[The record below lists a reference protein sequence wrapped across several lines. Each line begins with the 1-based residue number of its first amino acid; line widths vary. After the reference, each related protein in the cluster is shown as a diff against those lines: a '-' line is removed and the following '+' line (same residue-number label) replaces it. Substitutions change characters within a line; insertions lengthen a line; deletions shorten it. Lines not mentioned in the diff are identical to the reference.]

1 MTPPLP
7 GAELV
12 LAACRGLTTIIENPL
27 LDAAGELAEL
37 HRIRECTPWS
47 QLDKL
52 EAERVVLR
60 HQIDLWVEVSTPM
73 PFPAARVHTQTV
85 GAVIDQLAE
94 LTTQAFVAL
103 AHAPNPVV
111 YDTQVRLGEMAK
123 GYQDL
128 IDELARGVR
137 RVPSVAAVLK
147 PP

>member
-7 GAELV
+7 EAELV

-27 LDAAGELAEL
+27 LEAAGELAEL

-47 QLDKL
+47 QTIEDQR
-52 EAERVVLR
+52 ARLR
-60 HQIDLWVEVSTPM
+60 YQIDLWVEVSTPI
-73 PFPAARVHTQTV
+73 PDPAARIHTQTV
-85 GAVIDQLAE
+85 GAVVDQLAQ
-94 LTTQAFVAL
+94 LTMEAFVAL
-103 AHAPNPVV
+103 AHAPSPVF
-111 YDTQVRLGEMAK
+111 YDAQMRLGELSK

-128 IDELARGVR
+128 IDDLAEGKR